1 MTISPSVLKSGS
13 DGNGDGG
20 LGKPSFSDEREPR
33 DTRRTADALFGAL
46 GQISGMGS
54 MGGVEGT
61 ICGVATAAEA
71 GDGVLGGD
79 SSGDDDDGEGGEMEI
94 VMGNRDSDRGGD
106 RDSGGN
112 DSGDG
117 ERGGRRDTAGD
128 SSGAVGENGIG
139 VPGRTM
145 GSDGVERPLWYALR
159 IRAQRSFREGRPSPV
174 KTVLVLRRAK
184 GDEECSSPSSAIAAE
199 SDVFEEP
206 RPARNFDVASARD
219 SKCWSCCRIWA
230 PLSGVGAWVCRLLLV
245 VLGDMM
251 FVWFCLCGFL
261 KQGWFL
267 LI

>member
-71 GDGVLGGD
+71 GDGVLGED
-79 SSGDDDDGEGGEMEI
+79 SSGDDDDDGEGGEMEI
-94 VMGNRDSDRGGD
+94 VMENRDSDRGGD

-184 GDEECSSPSSAIAAE
+184 ADEECSSSSAIAAEE

-219 SKCWSCCRIWA
+219 SKCCSCCRIWA

-245 VLGDMM
+245 ALLLGDMIDVRVVLGG
-251 FVWFCLCGFL
+251 FFC
-261 KQGWFL
+261 
-267 LI
+267 

>member
-71 GDGVLGGD
+71 GDGVLGED
-79 SSGDDDDGEGGEMEI
+79 SSGDDDGEGGEMEI
-94 VMGNRDSDRGGD
+94 VMDNRDSDRGGD

-159 IRAQRSFREGRPSPV
+159 IRAQRSFKEGRPSPV

-184 GDEECSSPSSAIAAE
+184 ADEECSSSSAIAAEE

-219 SKCWSCCRIWA
+219 SKCCSCCRIWA

-245 VLGDMM
+245 ALLLGDMIDVRVVLGG
-251 FVWFCLCGFL
+251 FFC
-261 KQGWFL
+261 
-267 LI
+267 